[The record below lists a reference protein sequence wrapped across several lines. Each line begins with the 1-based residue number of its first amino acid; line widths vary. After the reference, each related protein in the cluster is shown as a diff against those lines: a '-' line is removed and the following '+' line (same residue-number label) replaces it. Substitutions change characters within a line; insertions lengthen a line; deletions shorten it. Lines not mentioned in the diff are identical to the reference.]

1 MKYAV
6 FTHTIDNKKT
16 KVRNSI
22 ITLIFL
28 AVGLSASAQHLTPPK
43 TYWQSFGYQKQ
54 PDHVQTV
61 HYKSDSLGYEPTTV
75 LVKSFN
81 KEGFIIQDY
90 IEVLGNFASKT
101 AHNYVYKNGVLDSI
115 NTLTT
120 NKNFNSTQKLHYDA
134 KGKLSKIISYG
145 TYTNYAVHFT
155 YDHNGLVQTIQRKY
169 ADEQSTLTA
178 TFNHQKNYVTEVD
191 ALKNGEK
198 KTRYFVYEG
207 DDLFAMISGKS
218 IYTIRFYNN
227 FHRYNFEI
235 EVEKDALQYALDK
248 RKLYQQD
255 EKYLGK
261 LLEEKNGKIVY
272 DIPAETKNE
281 NKDVIRQLELDKL
294 YKTTK
299 RRLIFSKYVY
309 ADGTTSG
316 STEMDLIFESKVR
329 KMK

>member
-28 AVGLSASAQHLTPPK
+28 ALGLSASAQHITPPK

-54 PDHVQTV
+54 PDYVQTV
-61 HYKSDSLGYEPTTV
+61 YYKSDSLGYEPTTV

-81 KEGFIIQDY
+81 KDGFIIQDY

-101 AHNYVYKNGVLDSI
+101 AHNYVYKNGKLDSI
-115 NTLTT
+115 NTVTT
-120 NKNFNSTQKLHYDA
+120 NKNFNSIQKLHYNA
-134 KGKLSKIISYG
+134 NGQLEKIISTG
-145 TYTNYAVHFT
+145 TYTEYTDNFS
-155 YDHNGLVQTIQRKY
+155 YDHNGMVQSIIRKY
-169 ADEQSTLTA
+169 KDEKSTLTA
-178 TFNHQKNYVTEVD
+178 TYNHQKNYVTEVD
-191 ALKNGEK
+191 AMADGSK

-207 DDLFAMISGKS
+207 DDLFAMISGGS
-218 IYTIRFYNN
+218 IYNIRFYDK

-235 EVEKDALQYALDK
+235 EVAKDALQYALDK

-272 DIPAETKNE
+272 ETPAETKNE
-281 NKDVIRQLELDKL
+281 TGDVTRQLELDKL
-294 YKTTK
+294 YKNTK

-316 STEMDLIFESKVR
+316 STDFDLIFESRVR